1 MEDKLNVLSGKLDQF
16 IASYEQLKQQNV
28 GLHEEN
34 DRLKEEV
41 QKLRREY
48 DALRTT
54 ESDRSEVLKT
64 KLTSI
69 LSRLDQLENLA

>member
-1 MEDKLNVLSGKLDQF
+1 LNQLSGKLDQF
-16 IASYEQLKQQNV
+16 IASYEQLKQQNL
-28 GLHEEN
+28 GLHQEN
-34 DRLKEEV
+34 EQLKEEM

-54 ESDRSEVLKT
+54 ESDRSEALRT